1 MLIPAVRVAY
11 RWTFYIGVDGTI
23 LRVDRDVSPKTAGA
37 DIARTLADLAVPRK
51 KPKSP

>member
-11 RWTFYIGVDGTI
+11 RWTFYIGADGKI

-37 DIARTLADLAVPRK
+37 DIARTLAELAIPRN
-51 KPKSP
+51 KPKNP